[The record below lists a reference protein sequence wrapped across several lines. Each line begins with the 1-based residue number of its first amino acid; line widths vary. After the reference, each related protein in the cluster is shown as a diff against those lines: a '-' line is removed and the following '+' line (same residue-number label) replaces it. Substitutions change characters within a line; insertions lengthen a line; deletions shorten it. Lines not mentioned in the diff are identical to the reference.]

1 MGLGLFAWSTGASR
15 SLINVLHKA
24 GLSTSYTS
32 ISNTIF
38 ALHKY
43 SLERAAL
50 VSRTPHAVE
59 YDNVNMKSSNH
70 VEQRPGMMSKVQ
82 SGTFP
87 VIYQLDNVDP
97 EHTKLAPILAN
108 LRKSQALK
116 ITDLRPSPSARR
128 AYTHQTIVN
137 ISKILFRYVTGFDD
151 IAADPKLHHKVRRQ
165 RPTDQKTLFFPL
177 SVSTIEEASIT
188 GNILVHDNIYI
199 DQLHHD
205 PQNLNT
211 FAIPSI
217 NDQLTNA
224 RIRSAQ
230 SLRAKDINSWER
242 REIFQLAFGTFHLI
256 MNLIWAVLHIHKGAA
271 GEHGSLSHYFALL
284 EKKHLANDKP
294 DYHTLLTALT
304 QILEGLILNAWRM
317 ECGFPSIQAFA
328 ASKPSP
334 DAIIQIARQIIAK
347 YATPDAY
354 VERTE
359 APSKKRKADEFE
371 GAERDGPSAP
381 TAPPCED
388 HVRSNTILLTRNLL
402 YVIELVDA
410 VSTGDFGRI
419 EDILPQIACI
429 FRGAGSN
436 NYSMEILHFLF
447 NMKSV
452 WTPEFGCVKYFI
464 SSIFKTN
471 CTLFSVML
479 CATSC
484 SSILRDLMG
493 IVWQLI

>member
-1 MGLGLFAWSTGASR
+1 MACQTRNIISAQAHYGRSFNSSKVQMGLGLFAWSTGASR
-15 SLINVLHKA
+15 SLINVLHKP

-50 VSRTPHAVE
+50 VSRKPHAVE
-59 YDNVNMKSSNH
+59 YDNVNMTSSNH

-108 LRKSQALK
+108 LRKSQALR

-128 AYTHQTIVN
+128 AYTHQTVVN
-137 ISKILFRYVTGFDD
+137 ISKILFKHVTGFDD
-151 IAADPKLHHKVRRQ
+151 VAADPNLHHKVRRQ
-165 RPTDQKTLFFPL
+165 RPTGQKTLFFPL

-205 PQNLNT
+205 PKNINT

-256 MNLIWAVLHIHKGAA
+256 MNLIWAILHTHKGVA
-271 GEHGSLSHYFALL
+271 GEHGSLSHYFTLL
-284 EKKHLANDKP
+284 EKKRLANDRP
-294 DYHTLLTALT
+294 DFHTLLAALT
-304 QILEGLILNAWRM
+304 QILEGLILNAWHTVRVSVSSGLCCL
-317 ECGFPSIQAFA
+317 ETFTRRDYTVCQPNY
-328 ASKPSP
+328 
-334 DAIIQIARQIIAK
+334 RQ
-347 YATPDAY
+347 
-354 VERTE
+354 VCN
-359 APSKKRKADEFE
+359 S
-371 GAERDGPSAP
+371 
-381 TAPPCED
+381 
-388 HVRSNTILLTRNLL
+388 
-402 YVIELVDA
+402 
-410 VSTGDFGRI
+410 
-419 EDILPQIACI
+419 
-429 FRGAGSN
+429 
-436 NYSMEILHFLF
+436 
-447 NMKSV
+447 
-452 WTPEFGCVKYFI
+452 
-464 SSIFKTN
+464 
-471 CTLFSVML
+471 
-479 CATSC
+479 
-484 SSILRDLMG
+484 
-493 IVWQLI
+493 